1 MTADDLRRGGNRWE
15 GRDWLITAALFLA
28 AFLIRIPFRTNLL
41 YAWDSVLYTR
51 AIEHFDVTV
60 HQPQP
65 PGHIFYVG
73 LVWLVNRLFGDPNA
87 AMVWISIFFA
97 AAAVAALYWLGRI
110 IFGRDAGLAA
120 ALLLATSL
128 SFWSLSE
135 VALPYTLLG
144 FLSTIVA
151 GIIYLA
157 WEGRGSWVLPASLA
171 LALASGFRQDLLP
184 FLLPLLALGIWN
196 KGRWRLAGAAGLLV
210 MGIAAW
216 YIPSA
221 LLSGGFGPYR
231 EASSLQSDYLMT
243 YFSVFG
249 IGAAAL
255 ATNTSTLLHF
265 LFYGLSAA
273 LALVPVFLLMVL
285 LPRTRGRFW
294 DRRILFLA
302 IWMVP
307 SLLFYIFI
315 HIGELGYVFSFLPA
329 ALLLGVRGLQ
339 IFAGWLVKRKAGKSD
354 TAVSAANAT
363 RLAQWIVS
371 GLAMAM
377 VAVNMFMFLILSPP
391 LSANRLAARDGI
403 LGSKID
409 TIKARFRPDS
419 TFIVSVFDYQ
429 QALYYLPGYRHWCF
443 DPSVEQDPS
452 IELPPG
458 VDKVIIFEEYLS
470 AADGQRADTLP
481 LSYDQKL
488 IYLDPA
494 GKRSVRVDW
503 DTRKVFLEDE

>member
-1 MTADDLRRGGNRWE
+1 MTADDFRRRGNRWE

-28 AFLIRIPFRTNLL
+28 AFLTRIPFRTTLL

-73 LVWLVNRLFGDPNA
+73 LVWLVNRRFGDPNA
-87 AMVWISIFFA
+87 AMVWISIFSA

-151 GIIYLA
+151 GMIYLT
-157 WEGRGSWVLPASLA
+157 WEGGGSWVLPASLA

-210 MGIAAW
+210 LGIAAW

-231 EASSLQSDYLMT
+231 EASSLQSDYLIT

-249 IGAAAL
+249 IGVAAL
-255 ATNTSTLLHF
+255 ATNAYTLLRF
-265 LFYGLSAA
+265 LLYGLSAA
-273 LALVPVFLLMVL
+273 LALVPIFLLTVL
-285 LPRTRGRFW
+285 LPRTRGRLW
-294 DRRILFLA
+294 DRRLLFLA
-302 IWMVP
+302 VWMAP
-307 SLLFYIFI
+307 SLLFYFFI
-315 HIGELGYVFSFLPA
+315 HIGEFGYIFSFLPA

-339 IFAGWLVKRKAGKSD
+339 IFAGRLVEMKVRKSD
-354 TAVSAANAT
+354 TTVPAANAP
-363 RLAQWIVS
+363 RLVQWIVS
-371 GLAMAM
+371 ALVMAM
-377 VAVNMFMFLILSPP
+377 VAVNMFLFLILSPP

-403 LGSKID
+403 LRSKID
-409 TIKARFRPDS
+409 TIRVRFRPDS
-419 TFIVSVFDYQ
+419 TFIISIFDYQ
-429 QALYYLPGYRHWCF
+429 QASYYLPGYRHWRF
-443 DPSVEQDPS
+443 DPSVEQYPS
-452 IELPPG
+452 IELPRG

-470 AADGQRADTLP
+470 SADGQRAYTLP
-481 LSYDQKL
+481 LSHDQKL
-488 IYLDPA
+488 ICLDPA
-494 GKRSVRVDW
+494 GKRLVRVDW
-503 DTRKVFLEDE
+503 DMRKVFLEDE